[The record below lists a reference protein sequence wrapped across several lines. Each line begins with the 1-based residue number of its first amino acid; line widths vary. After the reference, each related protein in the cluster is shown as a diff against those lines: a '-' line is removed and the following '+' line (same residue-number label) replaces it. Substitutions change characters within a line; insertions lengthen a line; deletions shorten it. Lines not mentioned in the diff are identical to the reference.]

1 MALDSDPDL
10 QQRLWQHLQII
21 AQPRD
26 PYWSPAG
33 HQAIQDYVTTQFQ
46 QWGKVERYSFLV
58 REQEHF
64 NYRLCFQPQSHKAA
78 QQAPILV
85 GAHYDAVPAS
95 PGADDNATGL
105 AVLLELARG
114 ISDMPLHR
122 PIWLVAFDLEEQGLL
137 GSRVYAQHLKDH
149 QQPLR
154 LMISLEMLGYCSQA
168 ARSQRYPAFLG
179 KIYPDRG
186 NFIGLIG
193 NGAAIGDLIRL
204 HRCMR
209 RKHVPCKWLPVGRR
223 GLLVPDTRRSDHAPF
238 WDQGYRAVMITDTAN
253 LRNPHYHRLTDTL
266 DTLDL
271 NFLTGVCQGIRHAI
285 AYL

>member
-1 MALDSDPDL
+1 MALTPDADL
-10 QQRLWQHLQII
+10 QKRLWHHLQIM

-33 HQAIQDYVTTQFQ
+33 HRAVQEYITTQLQ
-46 QWGKVERYSFLV
+46 PWGEVEPFAFLV
-58 REQEHF
+58 REQQHY
-64 NYRLCFQPQSHKAA
+64 NYQLRCLPQSPKAA
-78 QQAPILV
+78 QRPPLLV

-105 AVLLELARG
+105 AVLLELAHR
-114 ISDMPLHR
+114 ISQMPLRR
-122 PIWLVAFDLEEQGLL
+122 PIWFVAFDLEEQGLL
-137 GSRVYAQHLKDH
+137 GSRAYAHHLRANK
-149 QQPLR
+149 QPLR

-168 ARSQRYPAFLG
+168 TGSQRYPAFLD

-193 NGAAIGDLIRL
+193 NAMAIGDLIRL
-204 HRCMR
+204 QRGMR
-209 RKHVPCKWLPVGRR
+209 SCNVPCQWLPVGKQ
-223 GLLVPDTRRSDHAPF
+223 GLMLPDTRRSDHAPF
-238 WDQGYRAVMITDTAN
+238 WDQGYRAVMVTDTAN

-271 NFLTGVCQGIRHAI
+271 DFLTGVCQGICHAI
-285 AYL
+285 SAL